1 MSLNNLAP
9 DYISDMISPAS
20 QIKYGTR
27 RNEDAFLLATP
38 PPPSH
43 IKTNAAFYYSAPT
56 VWNVLPYHI
65 RSSCE
70 LKKFKS
76 SLKTHYFQL
85 AFKDSDD
92 AYNDIEMITY

>member
-56 VWNVLPYHI
+56 VWNALPYRIHP
-65 RSSCE
+65 SCE
-70 LKKFKS
+70 LKQFKS
-76 SLKTHYFQL
+76 SLKLIT
-85 AFKDSDD
+85 FK
-92 AYNDIEMITY
+92 